1 MSIANEAQRKYWQT
15 RHAWVDHQAQM
26 DIQLES
32 FGIAAMEALG
42 EISQS
47 HVLDVGCGLSLI
59 HISEP
64 TRPY

>member
-15 RHAWVDHQAQM
+15 RRAWVDHQEQM

-42 EISQS
+42 EIT
-47 HVLDVGCGLSLI
+47 V
-59 HISEP
+59 
-64 TRPY
+64 